1 MTPPAP
7 QPAPAPQP
15 TPPGLRTVQVTLTV
29 AGRPLNVRVDVPT
42 APIPPAELLPFYR
55 ALVDSLVKA
64 STKLGAGAGRS
75 VSCRQGCAHCCRQ
88 LVPVS
93 ALEARELMKRVEQ
106 MPEPLRSRVKARFV
120 EARRRLEAEAPE
132 LMSRMLYPN
141 DYPGE
146 PPAPI
151 AHAYYRLRIDCPFL
165 ENEACTIHAERPVAC
180 RQIVVSSPPEHCA
193 ELSPQVRP
201 FDVVGGPAFP
211 WMPAVERTPGGR
223 FVEYLALVLAPEFLE
238 KHPEEPAPRAGTE
251 WLSEFLARMQQRGT
265 WSNPGARPA
274 PAGPAP
280 AAASAPPPR
289 S

>member
-7 QPAPAPQP
+7 QPGPAHQP
-15 TPPGLRTVQVTLTV
+15 PPELASIQVTLTV
-29 AGRPLNVRVDVPT
+29 AGRPLNVRVNVPT

-55 ALVDSLVKA
+55 GLVDSLVKA
-64 STKLGAGAGRS
+64 STNLAAAAGRS

-106 MPEPLRSRVKARFV
+106 MPEPLRSRVKARFA
-120 EARRRLEAEAPE
+120 EARRRLEAEAPG

-146 PPAPI
+146 PPAPL

-165 ENEACTIHAERPVAC
+165 EEEACTIHAERPVAC
-180 RQIVVSSPPEHCA
+180 RQILVSSPPEYCA
-193 ELSPQVRP
+193 TLSPQVRP
-201 FDVVGGPAFP
+201 LDVVGGPAFP
-211 WMPAVERTPGGR
+211 WMPAAERTPGGR

-238 KHPEEPAPRAGTE
+238 MHRDEPAPRPGTE
-251 WLSEFLARMQQRGT
+251 WLSEFLGRMQQRGT
-265 WSNPGARPA
+265 WSNATARTTGTNP
-274 PAGPAP
+274 P
-280 AAASAPPPR
+280 AARVPPT
-289 S
+289 SGA